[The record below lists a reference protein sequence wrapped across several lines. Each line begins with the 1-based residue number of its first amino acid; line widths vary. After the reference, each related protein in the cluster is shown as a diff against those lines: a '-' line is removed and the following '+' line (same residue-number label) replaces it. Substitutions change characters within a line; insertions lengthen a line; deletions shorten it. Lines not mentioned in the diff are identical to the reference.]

1 MGDLAPRVVSGQNK
15 IYPRNVFSAIE
26 LMNEFEQEDCVLNL
40 QVENPKAPSISGTSN
55 FVSGDQRILVHI
67 FTTAAPE
74 TVPSDM
80 VNSINDRYRNLKGA
94 HCKDGHHQEGR
105 VDHCESSG
113 YR

>member
-1 MGDLAPRVVSGQNK
+1 
-15 IYPRNVFSAIE
+15 
-26 LMNEFEQEDCVLNL
+26 
-40 QVENPKAPSISGTSN
+40 
-55 FVSGDQRILVHI
+55 VHI
-67 FTTAAPE
+67 FTTVAPE